1 MKSVEIGKEKAVM
14 VPASTM
20 GLLLAMASSA
30 DWETE
35 NTARIAANIVG
46 LIGEPTTEHELNA
59 YALAFSALEMQARG
73 EDAKKLIDITKKTYG
88 DEMLKRVLKKIEVIE
103 TIRKRRN
110 KK

>member
-1 MKSVEIGKEKAVM
+1 MELKGEKAVI
-14 VPASTM
+14 VTASAM

-35 NTARIAANIVG
+35 NTAKIAANIVG

-59 YALAFSALEMQARG
+59 YIVAFGALEMQARG
-73 EDAKKLIDITKKTYG
+73 EDAEEIIDDAQETFG
-88 DEMLKRVLKKIEVIE
+88 DEMLEKVLEKIEEIE
-103 TIRKRRN
+103 KARKKRRN

>member
-1 MKSVEIGKEKAVM
+1 MEIKGEKAVM

-30 DWETE
+30 DWKTE
-35 NTARIAANIVG
+35 NTAKIAANIVG

-59 YALAFSALEMQARG
+59 YVLAFSALEMQARG
-73 EDAKKLIDITKKTYG
+73 EDAKEIIDDAQEKLG
-88 DEMLKRVLKKIEVIE
+88 DEMLEKVLKKIEVIE

>member
-1 MKSVEIGKEKAVM
+1 MEIGKEKAVM

-20 GLLLAMASSA
+20 GLLLAMASNTK
-30 DWETE
+30 WETE
-35 NTARIAANIVG
+35 NSAWLVAAVTSYVNDPDAEKELLAYIAAFC
-46 LIGEPTTEHELNA
+46 T
-59 YALAFSALEMQARG
+59 LETQARG

-88 DEMLKRVLKKIEVIE
+88 DEMLEKVLKKIEEIE

>member
-1 MKSVEIGKEKAVM
+1 MEIKGEKAVM

-20 GLLLAMASSA
+20 GLLLAMASNTK
-30 DWETE
+30 WETE
-35 NTARIAANIVG
+35 NSAWLVGAVTSYVNDPDAESELLAYIAAFC
-46 LIGEPTTEHELNA
+46 T
-59 YALAFSALEMQARG
+59 LETQARG

-88 DEMLKRVLKKIEVIE
+88 DEMLEKVLKKIEEIE

>member
-1 MKSVEIGKEKAVM
+1 MEIGKEKAVM

-73 EDAKKLIDITKKTYG
+73 EDAKEIIDDAQEKLG
-88 DEMLKRVLKKIEVIE
+88 DEMLEKVLKKIEEIE
-103 TIRKRRN
+103 SARRKKN
-110 KK
+110 E

>member
-1 MKSVEIGKEKAVM
+1 MEIKGEKAVM

-73 EDAKKLIDITKKTYG
+73 EDAKEIIDDAQEKLG
-88 DEMLKRVLKKIEVIE
+88 DEMLEKVLKKIEVIE

>member
-1 MKSVEIGKEKAVM
+1 MKSVEIGKEKAVI
-14 VPASTM
+14 VTASAM

-35 NTARIAANIVG
+35 NTAKIAANIVG
-46 LIGEPTTEHELNA
+46 LIDEPTTEHELNA

-73 EDAKKLIDITKKTYG
+73 EDAKEIIDDAQEKFG
-88 DEMLKRVLKKIEVIE
+88 DEMLEKVLKKIEVIE

>member
-1 MKSVEIGKEKAVM
+1 
-14 VPASTM
+14 
-20 GLLLAMASSA
+20 MA
-30 DWETE
+30 TGQLE

-73 EDAKKLIDITKKTYG
+73 EDAKEIIDDAQEKLG
-88 DEMLKRVLKKIEVIE
+88 DEMLEKVLKKIEVIE